1 VVDATEVRV
10 ALLGRD
16 PGVLDQL
23 KRALADAGARLV
35 AEGDPAQLDPASV
48 ADAAPG
54 VVVVSLEPAIE
65 DALERFDD
73 LFARPGVEV
82 VFDDAEVTR
91 GLGGW
96 DLNRWARHLAAKLTG
111 SDGVLP
117 PAPAGAELDLMPS
130 PGLPETPEAQMAGAT
145 LEQYTGDTAAA
156 ADAVPAAEEFP
167 VAAAPAE
174 AVAAPVDAEP
184 AHDPIA
190 VDAGDIADAL
200 QRTDAVAET
209 VPRGAQPRAEAPA
222 ADDALAL
229 DPLEVDLASIDVSS
243 LDLLELD
250 DPAPAAAVEV
260 LAADDAGLDDLALLD
275 DGAELELAALDL
287 GEEPAAAPLDD
298 GLLAAFE
305 ANLAAADGFRADD
318 AHEPAVSADDVA
330 HFDFDPDRPV
340 NFASLG
346 GSGEEP
352 AHDFSADAD
361 LQRLAASLEA
371 GAAADLP
378 LAAAPRSFDTGA
390 FALADEDAGPLA
402 APAPAAPR
410 REFDLDAFTLD
421 DLEPAADAAEAEGGE
436 GEAAPRPAPVQAP
449 RPPAPEIDTSRLAL
463 AGDED
468 EAYRAPSVAAVIA
481 AAAPARPSLDG
492 LSLVPTDD
500 ELRARPLRG
509 AILLVAG
516 LGGPDAVR
524 QFLAAL
530 PPSLPL
536 PVLVA
541 QHLDAGR
548 HDKLA
553 LQLAKASRLPVALA
567 RDGEPATPG
576 EVFVLAQDMGVVVVE
591 MEDGSQHIG
600 FQRGTG
606 AVADLVRAIADD
618 GAVVLLSG
626 AGVDTVAPA
635 LAGAARGG
643 LALAQDPG
651 ACFDAAA
658 AQALQAGGAPAADAA
673 ALAALAVAHWP
684 QAAQNDDEDN
694 A

>member
-1 VVDATEVRV
+1 MVDATEVRV

-16 PGVLDQL
+16 PGVLGQL
-23 KRALADAGARLV
+23 KRALADAGATLV

-48 ADAAPG
+48 AQAAPG

-130 PGLPETPEAQMAGAT
+130 PGLPETPEAQMAGAS
-145 LEQYTGDTAAA
+145 LDDYTGDTAAA
-156 ADAVPAAEEFP
+156 AEAVPAAVEYP
-167 VAAAPAE
+167 AAAAAPAE
-174 AVAAPVDAEP
+174 PVAAAEP
-184 AHDPIA
+184 AHDPLSA
-190 VDAGDIADAL
+190 HAGDIAEAL
-200 QRTDAVAET
+200 ERTDVVAET
-209 VPRGAQPRAEAPA
+209 VPRGAQPRPA
-222 ADDALAL
+222 DAIDEALAPL
-229 DPLEVDLASIDVSS
+229 DIDLAS

-250 DPAPAAAVEV
+250 APVAADAAPAAAPTFQIGGFDVGEI
-260 LAADDAGLDDLALLD
+260 DASAPDAALLA
-275 DGAELELAALDL
+275 DGELELAALDL
-287 GEEPAAAPLDD
+287 DDEPEAAPLDA

-305 ANLAAADGFRADD
+305 ANLAAGDRRIDD
-318 AHEPAVSADDVA
+318 EPETAVSVDDLA
-330 HFDFDPDRPV
+330 QFDFDPDRPV

-346 GSGEEP
+346 GGDEP
-352 AHDFSADAD
+352 AADFSADAD

-371 GAAADLP
+371 GAAAELP

-402 APAPAAPR
+402 APAPAAPTR
-410 REFDLDAFTLD
+410 TFDLDAFTLD
-421 DLEPAADAAEAEGGE
+421 ELEPAADPDAEGD
-436 GEAAPRPAPVQAP
+436 EAAPRPAPVQAP
-449 RPPAPEIDTSRLAL
+449 RPPAPDIDTSGLSL

-468 EAYRAPSVAAVIA
+468 EAYRAPSVAAVL
-481 AAAPARPSLDG
+481 AAAPAALPALDG

-500 ELRARPLRG
+500 ELRSRPLRG

-524 QFLAAL
+524 QVLATL
-530 PPSLPL
+530 PADLPV

-567 RDGEPATPG
+567 RHGEPATAG
-576 EVFVLAQDMGVVVVE
+576 EVFVLGQEMGVVVVE
-591 MEDGSQHIG
+591 MEDGGQHIG
-600 FQRGTG
+600 FERGTG
-606 AVADLVRAIADD
+606 AVADVVRAIADD
-618 GAVVLLSG
+618 GVVVLLSG
-626 AGVDTVAPA
+626 AGADTVAPA

-643 LALAQDPG
+643 LALAQEPG

-658 AQALQAGGAPAADAA
+658 AQALQAGGALAADAA

-684 QAAQNDDEDN
+684 QASMNDDEDP

>member
-1 VVDATEVRV
+1 MVDAVGVRV

-16 PGVLDQL
+16 PGVLEHL

-35 AEGDPAQLDPASV
+35 AEGDPAQLDPVAV

-167 VAAAPAE
+167 VAAA
-174 AVAAPVDAEP
+174 APVAEPAPAEP

-190 VDAGDIADAL
+190 VDAGDIAHAL
-200 QRTDAVAET
+200 ERTDAVAET
-209 VPRGAQPRAEAPA
+209 VPRGAQPREEVVEASI
-222 ADDALAL
+222 DDALGDAL
-229 DPLEVDLASIDVSS
+229 GMLEIDVAS

-250 DPAPAAAVEV
+250 DDAPQARDDEAAPLD
-260 LAADDAGLDDLALLD
+260 LAADAAVASLD
-275 DGAELELAALDL
+275 DGPELELAALDL

-305 ANLAAADGFRADD
+305 ANLAGAGGFRAADE
-318 AHEPAVSADDVA
+318 HEPTAVSVDDLA

-346 GSGEEP
+346 GGDEP
-352 AHDFSADAD
+352 AQDFSADAD

-371 GAAADLP
+371 GAAAELP

-402 APAPAAPR
+402 APAPAAPT

-421 DLEPAADAAEAEGGE
+421 ALEPEADVADGQGDES
-436 GEAAPRPAPVQAP
+436 APRPAPVQAP
-449 RPPAPEIDTSRLAL
+449 RAPAPEIDTSRFAL

-468 EAYRAPSVAAVIA
+468 EAYRAPSVAAVVA
-481 AAAPARPSLDG
+481 AAAPALPSLDG
-492 LSLVPTDD
+492 LALVPTDD
-500 ELRARPLRG
+500 ELRARPVRG

-530 PPSLPL
+530 PAELPV

-576 EVFVLAQDMGVVVVE
+576 EVFVLGQEMGVVVVDL
-591 MEDGSQHIG
+591 EDGSQHIG

-606 AVADLVRAIADD
+606 AVADVVRALADD

-635 LAGAARGG
+635 LAGATRGG

-658 AQALQAGGAPAADAA
+658 AQALQAGGARAADAA